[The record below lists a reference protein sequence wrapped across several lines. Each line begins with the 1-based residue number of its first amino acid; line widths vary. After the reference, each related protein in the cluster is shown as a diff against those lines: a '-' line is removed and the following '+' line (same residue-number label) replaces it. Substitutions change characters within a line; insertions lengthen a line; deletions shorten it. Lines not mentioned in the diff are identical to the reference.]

1 MAKSKT
7 RRFAELPNLIQQDA
21 NADITNIITQGI
33 TSSTLNVSGNVSS
46 GDIAANSIAMT
57 GSLGSVQNLTANDS
71 VTAGS
76 FVTTVIHTGVGTVTV
91 PTSGWIAGSQLSI
104 VSNGTLTIDWGT
116 GAKGTTLGNSAKMAS
131 GTFDG
136 SKWFFSEASAS

>member
-21 NADITNIITQGI
+21 NANITNIVTQGI
-33 TSSTLNVSGNVSS
+33 TSNSLSVSGNVSS
-46 GDIAANSIAMT
+46 GDIAANSIAMS
-57 GSLGSVQNLTANDS
+57 GSLGSVQNLTANDN

-91 PTSGWIAGSQLSI
+91 PTSVWIAGSQLSI

-136 SKWFFSEASAS
+136 SKWFFTEASAG

>member
-46 GDIAANSIAMT
+46 GDIAANSIAMS
-57 GSLGSVQNLTANDS
+57 GSLGSVQNLTANDN
-71 VTAGS
+71 VIAGS

-91 PTSGWIAGSQLSI
+91 PTPGWIAGSQLSI

-116 GAKGTTLGNSAKMAS
+116 GAKGTTLGDSAKMAS

-136 SKWFFSEASAS
+136 SKWFFTEASAG

>member
-1 MAKSKT
+1 
-7 RRFAELPNLIQQDA
+7 
-21 NADITNIITQGI
+21 
-33 TSSTLNVSGNVSS
+33 
-46 GDIAANSIAMT
+46 MT
-57 GSLGSVQNLTANDS
+57 GSLGSVQNLTANDN

-116 GAKGTTLGNSAKMAS
+116 GAKGTTLSNSAKMAS

-136 SKWFFSEASAS
+136 SKWFFTEASAG

>member
-46 GDIAANSIAMT
+46 GDIAANSIAMS
-57 GSLGSVQNLTANDS
+57 GSLGSVQNLTANDN
-71 VTAGS
+71 VIAGS

-104 VSNGTLTIDWGT
+104 VSN
-116 GAKGTTLGNSAKMAS
+116 
-131 GTFDG
+131 
-136 SKWFFSEASAS
+136 

>member
-7 RRFAELPNLIQQDA
+7 RRFAELPNLVQQDA
-21 NADITNIITQGI
+21 NANITNIVTQGI
-33 TSSTLNVSGNVSS
+33 TSNSLSVSGNVSS
-46 GDIAANSIAMT
+46 GDIAANSIAMS
-57 GSLGSVQNLTANDS
+57 GSLGSVQSLTSNDS

-91 PTSGWIAGSQLSI
+91 PTAGWIAGSQLSI

-116 GAKGTTLGNSAKMAS
+116 SAKGTSLGNAAKMAS

-136 SKWFFSEASAS
+136 SKWFFTEASAG

>member
-46 GDIAANSIAMT
+46 GDIAANSIAMS
-57 GSLGSVQNLTANDS
+57 GSLGSVQNLTANDN
-71 VTAGS
+71 VIAGS

-91 PTSGWIAGSQLSI
+91 PTSGWITGSQLSI

-116 GAKGTTLGNSAKMAS
+116 GAKGTTLGDSAKMAS

-136 SKWFFSEASAS
+136 SKWFFTEASAG